1 MSPFSS
7 SLPLF
12 SPTPLFPQTDH
23 IYAHR
28 HHLKTALSLM
38 TYTQDN
44 HLRALLLALISA
56 HYMHTASEH
65 AQGMLRTCETLAA
78 GLGAGARGKKK
89 KKGGEGED
97 GEEVGNAWLRL
108 WVGERFLG
116 MFFFPFLCSLIVYG
130 RTLILILPP
139 FLLVPVLSGIQKH
152 RAL

>member
-1 MSPFSS
+1 MSPFPS

-12 SPTPLFPQTDH
+12 SPTPLFPQTDY

-44 HLRALLLALISA
+44 HLRALLLALIST
-56 HYMHTASEH
+56 HYMHMASEH

-78 GLGAGARGKKK
+78 WLGAGVARG
-89 KKGGEGED
+89 GDGED
-97 GEEVGNAWLRL
+97 GEGVGNVGLRL

-116 MFFFPFLCSLIVYG
+116 MLLSLSLFLFMAI
-130 RTLILILPP
+130 
-139 FLLVPVLSGIQKH
+139 H
-152 RAL
+152 